1 MMSDRK
7 AELERKKAKLQAI
20 REEKERRR
28 REKEQKDVRLYMIVE
43 EATVRAAGADKD
55 HRKEIDAMLSSLGMA
70 PVSDVLSSLSSMN
83 SLTPEQSANAT
94 PDASLQPSSI
104 NSTQSTGRRK
114 PRELTIVSVANTNI
128 PPKEPVVYSKQTQ
141 TVQTTHTSHDAF
153 SKNVSKIP
161 HRSCALFNLTDLAA
175 LLNAHSLVFAT
186 QLVKS
191 THIGH
196 KDCPNLLPNT
206 RSTPPVQQQ
215 HQLTLAPQATL
226 RLTGG
231 VPGKTFHLIVAVTY
245 IPISLVSQDIICEL
259 FDFETLIGLSVES
272 YDFSW
277 FSVSLGSDLGLAS
290 LSSLFTMINYMRK
303 TIGQQ
308 ISLVKDMSFLS
319 LFTTVLTFDDS
330 QAEDEE
336 NSLPHLDSFQSKL
349 PPGILPHGL
358 PQVKEVQPA
367 VTQVEQ
373 EKEKEKPKK
382 EVREFSE
389 EEKQMIILSE
399 DFQRFLD
406 RTSRIVERALGESID
421 IYTDYTGT
429 MDGED
434 GLDEKSHQQL
444 WLNRSFFCERWS
456 RNRCVTSMDWSPQ
469 FPELLAASYNNNDDT
484 PNDPDGVCLVWNT
497 KFKKATPEFIFHC
510 QSPVMSTTFAKF
522 HPNLILGGTYSGQI
536 VLWDNRVQKRT
547 PVQRTPL
554 SASAHTHPVYCLT
567 VVGTQNAHNLISI
580 STDGKLCSW
589 SLDMLS
595 QPQETLIL
603 YLKQSKTIAATCLAF
618 PHGDVNNFVVG
629 SEDGTVYGDCRH
641 GTKAGVVEMFE
652 GHQGPVTGISTHA
665 VQGGIDFSHLFLTSS
680 IDWTIK
686 LWSLKEM
693 KPLYSFE
700 HNGDYVYDVAW
711 SPTHPALFAAVDD
724 SGRLDLWNL
733 NQDTEVPAASVI
745 VDGNPALNRVSWTP
759 SGLHVTVGDDTG
771 KIWVYDVAEHLAYPR
786 SDEWNKFLYTQQD
799 LKNNK
804 ADEELDRL
812 NLSSGPSSL
821 TSLTSIS
828 SCPLR

>member
-28 REKEQKDVRLYMIVE
+28 KEKEQKDVE

-55 HRKEIDAMLSSLGMA
+55 HRKDLDAMLSSLGVA

-104 NSTQSTGRRK
+104 NSVQSIPGRRK
-114 PRELTIVSVANTNI
+114 APRDLTAVSVAHTDI
-128 PPKEPVVYSKQTQ
+128 PPKEAVVYSKQTQ
-141 TVQTTHTSHDAF
+141 TAQTAHTSHD
-153 SKNVSKIP
+153 
-161 HRSCALFNLTDLAA
+161 
-175 LLNAHSLVFAT
+175 
-186 QLVKS
+186 
-191 THIGH
+191 G
-196 KDCPNLLPNT
+196 
-206 RSTPPVQQQ
+206 
-215 HQLTLAPQATL
+215 
-226 RLTGG
+226 
-231 VPGKTFHLIVAVTY
+231 Y
-245 IPISLVSQDIICEL
+245 
-259 FDFETLIGLSVES
+259 FET
-272 YDFSW
+272 DW
-277 FSVSLGSDLGLAS
+277 WRP
-290 LSSLFTMINYMRK
+290 RK
-303 TIGQQ
+303 
-308 ISLVKDMSFLS
+308 
-319 LFTTVLTFDDS
+319 VLTFDDG

-336 NSLPHLDSFQSKL
+336 SSLPHMDGFQSKL

-373 EKEKEKPKK
+373 EKEKEKPK
-382 EVREFSE
+382 EVRELSE
-389 EEKQMIILSE
+389 EEKLMTILSE
-399 DFQRFLD
+399 EFQRFLD
-406 RTSRIVERALGESID
+406 RSSRVVERALGESVD
-421 IYTDYTGT
+421 IYTDYTGII
-429 MDGED
+429 DGED
-434 GLDEKSHQQL
+434 GIDEKSHQRL
-444 WLNRSFFCERWS
+444 SLNRSFFCDRWS
-456 RNRCVTSMDWSPQ
+456 RNRCITSLDWSPQ
-469 FPELLAASYNNNDDT
+469 FPELLAASYKNNDDT
-484 PNDPDGVCLVWNT
+484 PNDPDGVCLIWNT
-497 KFKKATPEFIFHC
+497 KFKKTTPEYIFHC
-510 QSPVMSTTFAKF
+510 QSSVMATTFARF

-547 PVQRTPL
+547 PIQRTPL
-554 SASAHTHPVYCLT
+554 SASAHTHPVYCLS

-589 SLDMLS
+589 NLDMLS
-595 QPQETLIL
+595 HPQETLEL
-603 YLKQSKTIAATCLAF
+603 QARQSKPVAVTSLAF
-618 PHGDVNNFVVG
+618 PSGDVNNFIVG
-629 SEDGTVYGDCRH
+629 SEDGTVYSACRH
-641 GTKAGVVEMFE
+641 GTKAGVTETYE
-652 GHQGPVTGISTHA
+652 GHLGPVTGVSAHA

-686 LWSLKEM
+686 LWSLKEN

-711 SPTHPALFAAVDD
+711 SPTHPALFAAVDG

-745 VDGNPALNRVSWTP
+745 VDGCPALNTVSWTP

-771 KIWVYDVAEHLAYPR
+771 KIWVYDVAENFAHPR
-786 SDEWNKFLYTQQD
+786 IDEWNNFLYTQQD

-804 ADEELDRL
+804 ADEELDKL

-821 TSLTSIS
+821 ISMPSLSGPI
-828 SCPLR
+828 R

>member
-28 REKEQKDVRLYMIVE
+28 REKEQKDVE
-43 EATVRAAGADKD
+43 EATVRVAGVDKD
-55 HRKEIDAMLSSLGMA
+55 HRKELDAMLSSLGVA

-104 NSTQSTGRRK
+104 NSAQSSAGRRK
-114 PRELTIVSVANTNI
+114 NRELTIVSVAHTNI
-128 PPKEPVVYSKQTQ
+128 PPKEPVVYNKQTQ
-141 TVQTTHTSHDAF
+141 TIQTTLTSHD
-153 SKNVSKIP
+153 
-161 HRSCALFNLTDLAA
+161 
-175 LLNAHSLVFAT
+175 
-186 QLVKS
+186 
-191 THIGH
+191 
-196 KDCPNLLPNT
+196 
-206 RSTPPVQQQ
+206 
-215 HQLTLAPQATL
+215 
-226 RLTGG
+226 
-231 VPGKTFHLIVAVTY
+231 
-245 IPISLVSQDIICEL
+245 
-259 FDFETLIGLSVES
+259 
-272 YDFSW
+272 
-277 FSVSLGSDLGLAS
+277 
-290 LSSLFTMINYMRK
+290 
-303 TIGQQ
+303 
-308 ISLVKDMSFLS
+308 
-319 LFTTVLTFDDS
+319 VLTFDDG

-336 NSLPHLDSFQSKL
+336 NSLPHMDGFQSKL

-373 EKEKEKPKK
+373 EKEKEKPK
-382 EVREFSE
+382 EVQELSE

-399 DFQRFLD
+399 EFQRFLD
-406 RTSRIVERALGESID
+406 RTSRIVERALGESVD
-421 IYTDYTGT
+421 IYTDYTGN

-434 GLDEKSHQQL
+434 GIDEKSHQRL
-444 WLNRSFFCERWS
+444 WLNRSFFCDRWS

-497 KFKKATPEFIFHC
+497 KFKKTTPEFIFHC
-510 QSPVMSTTFAKF
+510 QSPVLSITFARF

-547 PVQRTPL
+547 PIQRTPL
-554 SASAHTHPVYCLT
+554 SANAHTHPVYCLN
-567 VVGTQNAHNLISI
+567 VVGAQNAHNLISI
-580 STDGKLCSW
+580 STDGKLRSW

-595 QPQETLIL
+595 QPQEKLEL
-603 YLKQSKTIAATCLAF
+603 YAKQSKSIAATCLAF

-629 SEDGTVYGDCRH
+629 SEDGTVYSACRH
-641 GTKAGVVEMFE
+641 GTKAGVLETYE
-652 GHQGPVTGISTHA
+652 GHQGPVTGISAHG

-680 IDWTIK
+680 FDWTIK
-686 LWSLKEM
+686 LWSLKEN

-733 NQDTEVPAASVI
+733 NQDTEVPTASI
-745 VDGNPALNRVSWTP
+745 MIEGCPALNKVSWTP

-771 KIWVYDVAEHLAYPR
+771 KIWVYDVAEHLAHPR
-786 SDEWNKFLYTQQD
+786 IDEWNKFLYTQQE
-799 LKNNK
+799 LNNNK
-804 ADEELDRL
+804 ADDELHKL
-812 NLSSGPSSL
+812 NLREPASLSSIPPL
-821 TSLTSIS
+821 LQT
-828 SCPLR
+828 CPLR

>member
-28 REKEQKDVRLYMIVE
+28 REKEQKDVE
-43 EATVRAAGADKD
+43 EATVRAASTEKD
-55 HRKEIDAMLSSLGMA
+55 QRKEIDAMLSSLGVA
-70 PVSDVLSSLSSMN
+70 PVSDVLSSLSSMS

-104 NSTQSTGRRK
+104 NSAQSSANRK
-114 PRELTIVSVANTNI
+114 KNRELTIVSVAHTNI

-141 TVQTTHTSHDAF
+141 TIQTTHTSHD
-153 SKNVSKIP
+153 
-161 HRSCALFNLTDLAA
+161 
-175 LLNAHSLVFAT
+175 
-186 QLVKS
+186 
-191 THIGH
+191 G
-196 KDCPNLLPNT
+196 
-206 RSTPPVQQQ
+206 
-215 HQLTLAPQATL
+215 
-226 RLTGG
+226 
-231 VPGKTFHLIVAVTY
+231 Y
-245 IPISLVSQDIICEL
+245 
-259 FDFETLIGLSVES
+259 FET
-272 YDFSW
+272 DW
-277 FSVSLGSDLGLAS
+277 WRP
-290 LSSLFTMINYMRK
+290 RK
-303 TIGQQ
+303 
-308 ISLVKDMSFLS
+308 
-319 LFTTVLTFDDS
+319 
-330 QAEDEE
+330 AEDEE
-336 NSLPHLDSFQSKL
+336 NSLPHMDGFQSKL

-382 EVREFSE
+382 EVRELSE

-406 RTSRIVERALGESID
+406 RTSRIVERALGESVD

-434 GLDEKSHQQL
+434 GMDEKNHQRL
-444 WLNRSFFCERWS
+444 WLNRSFICERWS

-484 PNDPDGVCLVWNT
+484 PNDPDGVCLIWNT
-497 KFKKATPEFIFHC
+497 KFKKTTPEFIFHC
-510 QSPVMSTTFAKF
+510 QSPVMSTTFARF

-547 PVQRTPL
+547 PIQRTPL
-554 SASAHTHPVYCLT
+554 SATAHTHPVYCLS

-595 QPQETLIL
+595 QPQEALELHT
-603 YLKQSKTIAATCLAF
+603 KQSKAIAATCLAF
-618 PHGDVNNFVVG
+618 PHGDVNNFVMG
-629 SEDGTVYGDCRH
+629 SEDGTVYSACRH
-641 GTKAGVVEMFE
+641 GSRAGLTETYE
-652 GHQGPVTGISTHA
+652 GHQGPVTGISAHA

-680 IDWTIK
+680 LDWTIK
-686 LWSLKEM
+686 LWSLKEN

-733 NQDTEVPAASVI
+733 NQDTEVPTASVV
-745 VDGNPALNRVSWTP
+745 VDGSPALNRVSWTP

-771 KIWVYDVAEHLAYPR
+771 KIWVYDVAEHLAHPR
-786 SDEWNKFLYTQQD
+786 IDEWNKFLYTQQD

-804 ADEELDRL
+804 ADEELDKL

-821 TSLTSIS
+821 TSMTSIS
-828 SCPLR
+828 SVPLR

>member
-28 REKEQKDVRLYMIVE
+28 KEKEQKDVE

-55 HRKEIDAMLSSLGMA
+55 HRKDLDAMLSSLGVA

-104 NSTQSTGRRK
+104 NSVQSIPGRRK
-114 PRELTIVSVANTNI
+114 APRDLTAVSVAHTDI

-141 TVQTTHTSHDAF
+141 TAQTTHTSHDDEY
-153 SKNVSKIP
+153 
-161 HRSCALFNLTDLAA
+161 NL
-175 LLNAHSLVFAT
+175 N
-186 QLVKS
+186 
-191 THIGH
+191 
-196 KDCPNLLPNT
+196 
-206 RSTPPVQQQ
+206 
-215 HQLTLAPQATL
+215 
-226 RLTGG
+226 
-231 VPGKTFHLIVAVTY
+231 PGLEWE
-245 IPISLVSQDIICEL
+245 DE
-259 FDFETLIGLSVES
+259 
-272 YDFSW
+272 
-277 FSVSLGSDLGLAS
+277 
-290 LSSLFTMINYMRK
+290 FT
-303 TIGQQ
+303 
-308 ISLVKDMSFLS
+308 
-319 LFTTVLTFDDS
+319 
-330 QAEDEE
+330 AEDEE
-336 NSLPHLDSFQSKL
+336 SSLPHMDGFQSKL

-373 EKEKEKPKK
+373 EKEKEKPK
-382 EVREFSE
+382 EVRELSE
-389 EEKQMIILSE
+389 EEKLMTILSE
-399 DFQRFLD
+399 EFQRFLD
-406 RTSRIVERALGESID
+406 RSSRVVERALGESVD
-421 IYTDYTGT
+421 IYTDYTGII
-429 MDGED
+429 DGED
-434 GLDEKSHQQL
+434 GIDEKSHQRL
-444 WLNRSFFCERWS
+444 SLNRSFFCDRWS
-456 RNRCVTSMDWSPQ
+456 RNRCITSLDWSPQ
-469 FPELLAASYNNNDDT
+469 FPELLAASYKNNDDT
-484 PNDPDGVCLVWNT
+484 PNDPDGVCLIWNT
-497 KFKKATPEFIFHC
+497 KFKKTTPEYIFHC
-510 QSPVMSTTFAKF
+510 QSSVMATTFARF

-547 PVQRTPL
+547 PIQRTPL
-554 SASAHTHPVYCLT
+554 SASAHTHPVYCLS

-589 SLDMLS
+589 NLDMLS
-595 QPQETLIL
+595 HPQETLEL
-603 YLKQSKTIAATCLAF
+603 QARQSKPVAVTSLAF
-618 PHGDVNNFVVG
+618 PSGDVNNFIVG
-629 SEDGTVYGDCRH
+629 SEDGTVYSACRH
-641 GTKAGVVEMFE
+641 GTKAGVTETYE
-652 GHQGPVTGISTHA
+652 GHLGPVTGVSAHA

-686 LWSLKEM
+686 LWSLKEN

-711 SPTHPALFAAVDD
+711 SPTHPALFAAVDG

-745 VDGNPALNRVSWTP
+745 VDGCPALNTVSWTP

-771 KIWVYDVAEHLAYPR
+771 KIWVYDVAENFAHPR
-786 SDEWNKFLYTQQD
+786 IDEWNNFLYTQQD

-804 ADEELDRL
+804 ADEELDKL

-821 TSLTSIS
+821 ISMPSLSGPI
-828 SCPLR
+828 R

>member
-28 REKEQKDVRLYMIVE
+28 KEKEQKDVE

-55 HRKEIDAMLSSLGMA
+55 HRKDLDAMLSSLGVA

-104 NSTQSTGRRK
+104 NSVQSIPGRRK
-114 PRELTIVSVANTNI
+114 APRDLTAVSVAHTDI

-141 TVQTTHTSHDAF
+141 TAQTTHTSHD
-153 SKNVSKIP
+153 
-161 HRSCALFNLTDLAA
+161 
-175 LLNAHSLVFAT
+175 
-186 QLVKS
+186 
-191 THIGH
+191 G
-196 KDCPNLLPNT
+196 
-206 RSTPPVQQQ
+206 
-215 HQLTLAPQATL
+215 
-226 RLTGG
+226 
-231 VPGKTFHLIVAVTY
+231 Y
-245 IPISLVSQDIICEL
+245 
-259 FDFETLIGLSVES
+259 FET
-272 YDFSW
+272 DW
-277 FSVSLGSDLGLAS
+277 WRP
-290 LSSLFTMINYMRK
+290 RK
-303 TIGQQ
+303 AHAFGYY
-308 ISLVKDMSFLS
+308 
-319 LFTTVLTFDDS
+319 VLTFDDG

-336 NSLPHLDSFQSKL
+336 SSLPHMDGFQSKL

-373 EKEKEKPKK
+373 EKEKEKPK
-382 EVREFSE
+382 EVRELSE
-389 EEKQMIILSE
+389 EEKLMTILSE
-399 DFQRFLD
+399 EFQRFLD
-406 RTSRIVERALGESID
+406 RSSRVVERALGESVD
-421 IYTDYTGT
+421 IYTDYTGII
-429 MDGED
+429 DGED
-434 GLDEKSHQQL
+434 GIDEKSHQRL
-444 WLNRSFFCERWS
+444 SLNRSFFCDRWS
-456 RNRCVTSMDWSPQ
+456 RNRCITSLDWSPQ
-469 FPELLAASYNNNDDT
+469 FPELLAASYKNNDDT
-484 PNDPDGVCLVWNT
+484 PNDPDGVCLIWNT
-497 KFKKATPEFIFHC
+497 KFKKTTPEYIFHC
-510 QSPVMSTTFAKF
+510 QSSVMATTFARF

-547 PVQRTPL
+547 PIQRTPL
-554 SASAHTHPVYCLT
+554 SASAHTHPVYCLS

-589 SLDMLS
+589 NLDMLS
-595 QPQETLIL
+595 HPQETLEL
-603 YLKQSKTIAATCLAF
+603 QARQSKPVAVTSLAF
-618 PHGDVNNFVVG
+618 PSGDVNNFIVG
-629 SEDGTVYGDCRH
+629 SEDGTVYSACRH
-641 GTKAGVVEMFE
+641 GTKAGVTETYE
-652 GHQGPVTGISTHA
+652 GHLGPVTGVSAHA

-686 LWSLKEM
+686 LWSLKEN

-711 SPTHPALFAAVDD
+711 SPTHPALFAAVDG

-733 NQDTEVPAASVI
+733 NQDTEVPAASII
-745 VDGNPALNRVSWTP
+745 VDGCPALNTVSWTP

-771 KIWVYDVAEHLAYPR
+771 KIWVYDVAENFAHPR
-786 SDEWNKFLYTQQD
+786 IDEWNNFLYTQQD

-804 ADEELDRL
+804 ADEELDKL

-821 TSLTSIS
+821 ISMPSLSGPI
-828 SCPLR
+828 R

>member
-28 REKEQKDVRLYMIVE
+28 REKEQKDVE
-43 EATVRAAGADKD
+43 EATVRTVGTEKD
-55 HRKEIDAMLSSLGMA
+55 QRKEIDAMLSSLGVA
-70 PVSDVLSSLSSMN
+70 PVSDVLSSLSSMS

-104 NSTQSTGRRK
+104 NSAQSANRK
-114 PRELTIVSVANTNI
+114 KNRELTIVSVAHTNI

-141 TVQTTHTSHDAF
+141 TIQTTHTSHD
-153 SKNVSKIP
+153 
-161 HRSCALFNLTDLAA
+161 
-175 LLNAHSLVFAT
+175 
-186 QLVKS
+186 
-191 THIGH
+191 
-196 KDCPNLLPNT
+196 
-206 RSTPPVQQQ
+206 
-215 HQLTLAPQATL
+215 
-226 RLTGG
+226 
-231 VPGKTFHLIVAVTY
+231 
-245 IPISLVSQDIICEL
+245 
-259 FDFETLIGLSVES
+259 
-272 YDFSW
+272 
-277 FSVSLGSDLGLAS
+277 
-290 LSSLFTMINYMRK
+290 
-303 TIGQQ
+303 
-308 ISLVKDMSFLS
+308 
-319 LFTTVLTFDDS
+319 VLTFDDG

-336 NSLPHLDSFQSKL
+336 NSLPHMDGFQSKL

-382 EVREFSE
+382 EVRELSE

-406 RTSRIVERALGESID
+406 RTSRIVERALGESVD

-434 GLDEKSHQQL
+434 GMDEKNHQRL
-444 WLNRSFFCERWS
+444 WLNRSFICERWS

-484 PNDPDGVCLVWNT
+484 PNDPDGVCLIWNT
-497 KFKKATPEFIFHC
+497 KFKKTTPEFIFHC
-510 QSPVMSTTFAKF
+510 QSPVMSTTFARF

-547 PVQRTPL
+547 PIQRTPL
-554 SASAHTHPVYCLT
+554 SATAHTHPVYCLS

-595 QPQETLIL
+595 QPQEALELHT
-603 YLKQSKTIAATCLAF
+603 KQSKAIAATCLAF
-618 PHGDVNNFVVG
+618 PHGDVNNFVMG
-629 SEDGTVYGDCRH
+629 SEDGTVYSACRH
-641 GTKAGVVEMFE
+641 GSRAGLTETYE
-652 GHQGPVTGISTHA
+652 GHQGPVTGISAHA

-680 IDWTIK
+680 LDWTIK
-686 LWSLKEM
+686 LWSLKEN

-733 NQDTEVPAASVI
+733 NQDTEVPTASVV
-745 VDGNPALNRVSWTP
+745 VDGSPALNRVSWTP

-771 KIWVYDVAEHLAYPR
+771 KIWVYDVAEHLAHPR
-786 SDEWNKFLYTQQD
+786 IDEWNKFLYTQQD

-804 ADEELDRL
+804 ADEELDKL

-821 TSLTSIS
+821 TSMTSIS
-828 SCPLR
+828 SVPLR

>member
-28 REKEQKDVRLYMIVE
+28 REKEQKDVE
-43 EATVRAAGADKD
+43 EATVRAAGTDKD
-55 HRKEIDAMLSSLGMA
+55 HRKELDAMLSSLGVA

-104 NSTQSTGRRK
+104 NSAQSTARK
-114 PRELTIVSVANTNI
+114 KNRELTIVSVAHTNI
-128 PPKEPVVYSKQTQ
+128 PPKEPVVYTKQTQ
-141 TVQTTHTSHDAF
+141 TIQTSHTSHDAHAF
-153 SKNVSKIP
+153 DYYDEY
-161 HRSCALFNLTDLAA
+161 NL
-175 LLNAHSLVFAT
+175 N
-186 QLVKS
+186 
-191 THIGH
+191 
-196 KDCPNLLPNT
+196 
-206 RSTPPVQQQ
+206 
-215 HQLTLAPQATL
+215 
-226 RLTGG
+226 
-231 VPGKTFHLIVAVTY
+231 PGLEWE
-245 IPISLVSQDIICEL
+245 DE
-259 FDFETLIGLSVES
+259 
-272 YDFSW
+272 
-277 FSVSLGSDLGLAS
+277 
-290 LSSLFTMINYMRK
+290 FT
-303 TIGQQ
+303 
-308 ISLVKDMSFLS
+308 
-319 LFTTVLTFDDS
+319 
-330 QAEDEE
+330 AEDEE
-336 NSLPHLDSFQSKL
+336 NSLPHMDGFQSKL

-373 EKEKEKPKK
+373 EKEKEKPK
-382 EVREFSE
+382 EVRELSE

-406 RTSRIVERALGESID
+406 RTSRIVERALGESVN

-434 GLDEKSHQQL
+434 GMDEKNHQRL
-444 WLNRSFFCERWS
+444 WLNRWFFCDRWS

-469 FPELLAASYNNNDDT
+469 FPELLVASYNNNDDT

-497 KFKKATPEFIFHC
+497 KFKKTTPEFIFHC
-510 QSPVMSTTFAKF
+510 QSPVMSTTFARF

-547 PVQRTPL
+547 PIQRTPL
-554 SASAHTHPVYCLT
+554 SANAHTHPVYCLN
-567 VVGTQNAHNLISI
+567 VVGAQNAHNLISI

-595 QPQETLIL
+595 QPQETLDL
-603 YLKQSKTIAATCLAF
+603 CTKQSKPIATTCLTF

-629 SEDGTVYGDCRH
+629 SEEGTVYSACRH
-641 GTKAGVVEMFE
+641 GTKTGVLETYE
-652 GHQGPVTGISTHA
+652 GHQGPVTGISAHA

-686 LWSLKEM
+686 LWSLKES

-733 NQDTEVPAASVI
+733 NQDTEVPTAGVMI
-745 VDGNPALNRVSWTP
+745 DGCPALNRVSWTP
-759 SGLHVTVGDDTG
+759 SGLHVTVGDDSG
-771 KIWVYDVAEHLAYPR
+771 KIWVYDVAEHLAHPR
-786 SDEWNKFLYTQQD
+786 IDEWNKFLYTQQE
-799 LKNNK
+799 LKHNK
-804 ADEELDRL
+804 ADEELHKL
-812 NLSSGPSSL
+812 NLREP
-821 TSLTSIS
+821 TSLTSIPPLLTG
-828 SCPLR
+828 PLR

>member
-28 REKEQKDVRLYMIVE
+28 REKEQKDVE

-141 TVQTTHTSHDAF
+141 TVQTTHTSHD
-153 SKNVSKIP
+153 
-161 HRSCALFNLTDLAA
+161 
-175 LLNAHSLVFAT
+175 
-186 QLVKS
+186 
-191 THIGH
+191 G
-196 KDCPNLLPNT
+196 
-206 RSTPPVQQQ
+206 
-215 HQLTLAPQATL
+215 
-226 RLTGG
+226 
-231 VPGKTFHLIVAVTY
+231 Y
-245 IPISLVSQDIICEL
+245 
-259 FDFETLIGLSVES
+259 FETDWWRPRKG
-272 YDFSW
+272 
-277 FSVSLGSDLGLAS
+277 GSAPNY
-290 LSSLFTMINYMRK
+290 LF
-303 TIGQQ
+303 
-308 ISLVKDMSFLS
+308 
-319 LFTTVLTFDDS
+319 LTFDDS

-497 KFKKATPEFIFHC
+497 KFKKSTPEFIFHC

>member
-28 REKEQKDVRLYMIVE
+28 REKEQKDVE
-43 EATVRAAGADKD
+43 EATVRVAGVDKD
-55 HRKEIDAMLSSLGMA
+55 HRKELDAMLSSLGVA

-104 NSTQSTGRRK
+104 NSAQSSAGRRK
-114 PRELTIVSVANTNI
+114 NRELTIVSVAHTNI
-128 PPKEPVVYSKQTQ
+128 PPKEPVVYNKQTQ
-141 TVQTTHTSHDAF
+141 TIQTTLTSHDA
-153 SKNVSKIP
+153 
-161 HRSCALFNLTDLAA
+161 HA
-175 LLNAHSLVFAT
+175 
-186 QLVKS
+186 
-191 THIGH
+191 
-196 KDCPNLLPNT
+196 
-206 RSTPPVQQQ
+206 
-215 HQLTLAPQATL
+215 
-226 RLTGG
+226 
-231 VPGKTFHLIVAVTY
+231 
-245 IPISLVSQDIICEL
+245 
-259 FDFETLIGLSVES
+259 FD
-272 YDFSW
+272 Y
-277 FSVSLGSDLGLAS
+277 
-290 LSSLFTMINYMRK
+290 Y
-303 TIGQQ
+303 
-308 ISLVKDMSFLS
+308 
-319 LFTTVLTFDDS
+319 VLTFDDG

-336 NSLPHLDSFQSKL
+336 NSLPHMDGFQSKL

-373 EKEKEKPKK
+373 EKEKEKPK
-382 EVREFSE
+382 EVQELSE

-399 DFQRFLD
+399 EFQRFLD
-406 RTSRIVERALGESID
+406 RTSRIVERALGESVD
-421 IYTDYTGT
+421 IYTDYTGN

-434 GLDEKSHQQL
+434 GIDEKSHQRL
-444 WLNRSFFCERWS
+444 WLNRSFFCDRWS

-497 KFKKATPEFIFHC
+497 KFKKTTPEFIFHC
-510 QSPVMSTTFAKF
+510 QSPVLSITFARF

-547 PVQRTPL
+547 PIQRTPL
-554 SASAHTHPVYCLT
+554 SANAHTHPVYCLN
-567 VVGTQNAHNLISI
+567 VVGAQNAHNLISI
-580 STDGKLCSW
+580 STDGKLRSW

-595 QPQETLIL
+595 QPQEKLEL
-603 YLKQSKTIAATCLAF
+603 YAKQSKSIAATCLAF

-629 SEDGTVYGDCRH
+629 SEDGTVYSACRH
-641 GTKAGVVEMFE
+641 GTKAGVLETYE
-652 GHQGPVTGISTHA
+652 GHQGPVTGISAHG

-680 IDWTIK
+680 FDWTIK
-686 LWSLKEM
+686 LWSLKEN

-733 NQDTEVPAASVI
+733 NQDTEVPTASI
-745 VDGNPALNRVSWTP
+745 MIEGCPALNKVSWTP

-771 KIWVYDVAEHLAYPR
+771 KIWVYDVAEHLAHPR
-786 SDEWNKFLYTQQD
+786 IDEWNKFLYTQQE
-799 LKNNK
+799 LNNNK
-804 ADEELDRL
+804 ADDELHKL
-812 NLSSGPSSL
+812 NLREPASLSSIPPL
-821 TSLTSIS
+821 LQT
-828 SCPLR
+828 CPLR

>member
-28 REKEQKDVRLYMIVE
+28 KEKEQKDVE

-55 HRKEIDAMLSSLGMA
+55 HRKDLDAMLSSLGVA

-104 NSTQSTGRRK
+104 NSVQSIPGRRK
-114 PRELTIVSVANTNI
+114 APRDLTAVSVAHTDI
-128 PPKEPVVYSKQTQ
+128 PPKEAVVYSKQTQ
-141 TVQTTHTSHDAF
+141 TAQTAHTSHD
-153 SKNVSKIP
+153 
-161 HRSCALFNLTDLAA
+161 
-175 LLNAHSLVFAT
+175 
-186 QLVKS
+186 
-191 THIGH
+191 G
-196 KDCPNLLPNT
+196 
-206 RSTPPVQQQ
+206 
-215 HQLTLAPQATL
+215 
-226 RLTGG
+226 
-231 VPGKTFHLIVAVTY
+231 Y
-245 IPISLVSQDIICEL
+245 
-259 FDFETLIGLSVES
+259 FETDWWRPRKDEYNLNPGLEWE
-272 YDFSW
+272 DEF
-277 FSVSLGSDLGLAS
+277 
-290 LSSLFTMINYMRK
+290 
-303 TIGQQ
+303 
-308 ISLVKDMSFLS
+308 
-319 LFTTVLTFDDS
+319 TVLTFDDG

-336 NSLPHLDSFQSKL
+336 SSLPHMDGFQSKL

-373 EKEKEKPKK
+373 EKEKEKPK
-382 EVREFSE
+382 EVRELSE
-389 EEKQMIILSE
+389 EEKLMTILSE
-399 DFQRFLD
+399 EFQRFLD
-406 RTSRIVERALGESID
+406 RSSRVVERALGESVD
-421 IYTDYTGT
+421 IYTDYTGII
-429 MDGED
+429 DGED
-434 GLDEKSHQQL
+434 GIDEKSHQRL
-444 WLNRSFFCERWS
+444 SLNRSFFCDRWS
-456 RNRCVTSMDWSPQ
+456 RNRCITSLDWSPQ
-469 FPELLAASYNNNDDT
+469 FPELLAASYKNNDDT
-484 PNDPDGVCLVWNT
+484 PNDPDGVCLIWNT
-497 KFKKATPEFIFHC
+497 KFKKTTPEYIFHC
-510 QSPVMSTTFAKF
+510 QSSVMATTFARF

-547 PVQRTPL
+547 PIQRTPL
-554 SASAHTHPVYCLT
+554 SASAHTHPVYCLS

-589 SLDMLS
+589 NLDMLS
-595 QPQETLIL
+595 HPQETLEL
-603 YLKQSKTIAATCLAF
+603 QARQSKPVAVTSLAF
-618 PHGDVNNFVVG
+618 PSGDVNNFIVG
-629 SEDGTVYGDCRH
+629 SEDGTVYSACRH
-641 GTKAGVVEMFE
+641 GTKAGVTETYE
-652 GHQGPVTGISTHA
+652 GHLGPVTGVSAHA

-686 LWSLKEM
+686 LWSLKEN

-711 SPTHPALFAAVDD
+711 SPTHPALFAAVDG

-745 VDGNPALNRVSWTP
+745 VDGCPALNTVSWTP

-771 KIWVYDVAEHLAYPR
+771 KIWVYDVAENFAHPR
-786 SDEWNKFLYTQQD
+786 IDEWNNFLYTQQD

-804 ADEELDRL
+804 ADEELDKL

-821 TSLTSIS
+821 ISMPSLSGPI
-828 SCPLR
+828 R